1 MTRFQ
6 SYNRGTAPWAVAV
19 LAIAAAF
26 PGVAAAQ
33 TPAAHQATQTP
44 AGGDKALADQLRQLR
59 DQVSRLEKTV
69 QQQGTPQPNSS
80 SRSQS
85 SAQKG
90 MQGMGMHDSGEMSSM
105 SGNKTPDPNAM
116 KGNMP
121 MMDNDK
127 GEMSSMSQAQNQPMS
142 GMDAMGKVSGAPQMA
157 AQSALPGFPGASHLY
172 HIGATG
178 FFLDHPD
185 HVTLT
190 DEQRTRFSQIREKA
204 LLEKSSTQRKVDEA
218 EQQLFTL
225 TEADQPNQAEIQAK
239 IREIAELGAQQ
250 RLTYIQAVGEAAR
263 VLTDEQRRQ
272 LVGQASMSHSS
283 K

>member
-6 SYNRGTAPWAVAV
+6 SCNRGTARWAVAV
-19 LAIAAAF
+19 LAIASAF

-33 TPAAHQATQTP
+33 PPAAQQATQTP

-80 SRSQS
+80 SRPQS

-105 SGNKTPDPNAM
+105 SGNKTPDANAM
-116 KGNMP
+116 KSNTP

-127 GEMSSMSQAQNQPMS
+127 SEMSSISQAQNQPMS

-190 DEQRTRFSQIREKA
+190 DEQRTRLSQIREKA
-204 LLEKSSTQRKVDEA
+204 LLEKSSAQRKVDEA

-225 TEADQPNQAEIQAK
+225 TEADQPNQAEIQTK

-250 RLTYIQAVGEAAR
+250 RLAYIQAVGEAAQ

-272 LVGQASMSHSS
+272 LVGQASMPQSS

>member
-26 PGVAAAQ
+26 PGAAAAQ

-69 QQQGTPQPNSS
+69 QQQGTSQPNSS
-80 SRSQS
+80 SRPS

-127 GEMSSMSQAQNQPMS
+127 GEMSSMSQAQNQPIS

-225 TEADQPNQAEIQAK
+225 TEADQPNQAEIQTK

-250 RLTYIQAVGEAAR
+250 RLAYIQAVGEAAQ

>member
-1 MTRFQ
+1 MTRFH
-6 SYNRGTAPWAVAV
+6 SLNRGTSPWVVAV
-19 LAIAAAF
+19 LAVAAAF

-80 SRSQS
+80 SRP
-85 SAQKG
+85 QKG

-105 SGNKTPDPNAM
+105 SGNKTPDANAM
-116 KGNMP
+116 KGNTP

-190 DEQRTRFSQIREKA
+190 DEQRTGLSQIREKA
-204 LLEKSSTQRKVDEA
+204 LLEKSSAQRKVDEA

-250 RLTYIQAVGEAAR
+250 RLAYIQAVGEAAQ

-283 K
+283 SK

>member
-6 SYNRGTAPWAVAV
+6 SLNRGTSPWAVAI
-19 LAIAAAF
+19 LAVVAVF

-33 TPAAHQATQTP
+33 TPAVHQATQTP

-80 SRSQS
+80 SRP
-85 SAQKG
+85 QKG

-105 SGNKTPDPNAM
+105 SGNKTPDANAM
-116 KGNMP
+116 KSNMP
-121 MMDNDK
+121 MIDNDK
-127 GEMSSMSQAQNQPMS
+127 DEMKSMSQGQNQPMS

-157 AQSALPGFPGASHLY
+157 TQSALPGFPGASHLY

-190 DEQRTRFSQIREKA
+190 DEQRTRLSQIREKA
-204 LLEKSSTQRKVDEA
+204 LLVKSSAQRKIDEA

-225 TEADQPNQAEIQAK
+225 TEADQPNQAEIQTK

-250 RLTYIQAVGEAAR
+250 RLAFIQAVGEAAQ